1 VEKAYPIELHVQ
13 LRTHQEEDTMSKMIW
28 VLIEL
33 ENGEPV
39 RSSLEVLGK
48 AAKLG
53 RAEAIMLGAGA
64 DKVAPTLGEY
74 GAEKV
79 YTHDD
84 AVYDNYLT
92 LPAAATLSSL
102 LQQRQPDLLL
112 LATTYDLRDIAARLM
127 ARHNLGLI
135 TDATDLAF
143 NNDSLQVTVPWG
155 GDNLVTAT
163 HAHTSTGIVLVRPKA
178 FAVERYEGRTAEIE
192 KLNTTIGTDAQTIKV
207 LDTVEVAS
215 EGPALEEASVVV
227 SGGRGLG
234 KAENFRLIEELA
246 AVLGGAPG
254 ATRAIVDA
262 GWLPYSYQVGQTGK
276 TVKPTLYI
284 ACGISGAIQHLS
296 GMKGS
301 KYIVAINKD
310 EHAPIFSVADLGIVG
325 DVLSILP
332 KLTEE
337 IKKRK
342 SS

>member
-1 VEKAYPIELHVQ
+1 MAK
-13 LRTHQEEDTMSKMIW
+13 TIW
-28 VLIEL
+28 VLVEL
-33 ENGEPV
+33 EDGKPA

-53 RAEAIMLGAGA
+53 RAEAVVLGAA
-64 DKVAPTLGEY
+64 AVEVATTLGEY

-79 YTHDD
+79 YVHAD
-84 AVYDNYLT
+84 ATYDTYLT
-92 LPAAATLSSL
+92 LPAVETLSSL
-102 LQQRQPDLLL
+102 LKQHNPDLLL
-112 LATTYDLRDIAARLM
+112 LATTYDLRDIAARLNVRNNM
-127 ARHNLGLI
+127 GLI

-143 NNDSLQVTVPWG
+143 DGDTLNVTVPWG
-155 GDNLVTAT
+155 GENIVTAT
-163 HAHTSTGIVLVRPKA
+163 HPQPGTGIVLVRPKA
-178 FAVERYEGRTAEIE
+178 FSVERYEGRTAEVE
-192 KLNTTIGTDAQTIKV
+192 TINASISAAAQSIKI
-207 LDTVEVAS
+207 LDNVEVAS
-215 EGPALEEASVVV
+215 TGPALEDASVVV

-234 KAENFRLIEELA
+234 KPENYRLIEELA
-246 AVLGGAPG
+246 AALGGAPG

-284 ACGISGAIQHLS
+284 AVGISGAIQHLA

-310 EHAPIFSVADLGIVG
+310 ENAPIFSVADFGVVG
-325 DVLSILP
+325 DALTILP

-342 SS
+342 R

>member
-1 VEKAYPIELHVQ
+1 MAK
-13 LRTHQEEDTMSKMIW
+13 TIW

-33 ENGEPV
+33 ENGAPV

-53 RAEAIMLGAGA
+53 RAEALVLGAA
-64 DKVAPTLGEY
+64 AAEVAPSLGAY

-79 YTHDD
+79 YVHAD
-84 AVYDNYLT
+84 AAYDTYLT
-92 LPAAATLSSL
+92 LPALDTLSNL
-102 LQQRQPDLLL
+102 LQQHQPDLLL
-112 LATTYDLRDIAARLM
+112 LATTYDLRDIAARLNV
-127 ARHNLGLI
+127 RHNLGLI

-143 NNDSLQVTVPWG
+143 GDDGTLQVTVPWG
-155 GDNLVTAT
+155 GETVVTAT
-163 HAHTSTGIVLVRPKA
+163 HPQAGTGIVLARPKA
-178 FAVERYEGRTAEIE
+178 FAVEHYEGRTAEVE
-192 KLNTTIGTDAQTIKV
+192 TLQATISSEAQKIKV
-207 LDTVEVAS
+207 LETVEVAS
-215 EGPALEEASVVV
+215 EGPALEDASVIV

-234 KAENFRLIEELA
+234 KAENYHYVEELA
-246 AVLGGAPG
+246 TALGGAPG

-284 ACGISGAIQHLS
+284 ACGISGAIQHLA

-310 EHAPIFSVADLGIVG
+310 EHAPIFAIADYGVVG
-325 DVLSILP
+325 DALTVLP

-337 IKKRK
+337 VKRRK
-342 SS
+342 A